1 MSSKRVPL
9 RSRRTLIALSVV
21 TLLTTTGAV
30 YAQEQPAAAG
40 QKASDQQLQE
50 VVITGS
56 RIARPDLDRL
66 EPTTVL
72 SAQSFEQRGYTD
84 VGQALSEMPSFGIQ
98 SAAAQNIQGGLGGIA
113 QSFVDLYSLGSQ
125 RTLTLV
131 NGRRFVSSNTASLFG
146 PGATPPGQQVDLN
159 VIPVGLID
167 RVETVSVGGAPI
179 YGADAIAGTVNII
192 LKKDYE
198 GLQFDADVGV
208 SNQKDAWNYRFRAL
222 GGLNFADGRGNIT
235 VAGEAYKADGLV
247 GDSRQVYGNNP
258 LFLTPPAGSNS
269 PFNQIYYDNGHIA
282 PISTSGIPMT
292 QDFFLCPACGIPLGA
307 VGIPNGSGGVLAWHP
322 GSSALG
328 PYNFGTPTGSVV
340 FSQGGDG
347 ATLSEFSNLLSPIER
362 YNLDSTFNFKITD
375 HFNVFAEGWF
385 NESHGTN
392 IISQPVY
399 STAFFG
405 AGGQQNGNW
414 LVSINNPY
422 LTANDRATIL
432 NALNTAGANPNFFYV
447 ARANTDLQSGRA
459 VGDQILWRGVLG
471 VNGDFNIG
479 SSHNF
484 TWEVAANYGHARV
497 VNSTPSL
504 VWQNTINALNSTVDP
519 ATGQIVC
526 AGNPVAAPITT
537 PSSTCAP
544 LNIFGKGAPSNALLQ
559 YITHNAIAT
568 SINTQRDFT
577 ANISGDILKLPAGEL
592 KMAAGFENRRE
603 TSDFQ
608 PDAYYIG
615 PGGGSTLDYG
625 VGGAIAPVTG
635 EYHTNELYA
644 EALVPIFEPFQSLPA
659 LYQLELEGAF
669 RRVDNSIA
677 GNANV
682 YTYGLRWAPLQDVLF
697 RGNKTRSVRAPA
709 MTELFLPS
717 STNFEFANDPCD
729 ARFIHQGTNPA
740 QRAANCAAAGIV
752 QPFTSN
758 VVNATAIGQTS
769 GDPTLTSETADSKTF
784 GVVLRPRWLSRLNIS
799 VDYIEINLSNAIEQ
813 LNLGEILD
821 GCYDATDY
829 PNNPS
834 CGKFTR
840 GAGNQI
846 TNFHDGFAN
855 AGLLD
860 FQGVT
865 LQMDWGFSLPKNLG
879 NMEFRAS
886 WLNTRKLLQ
895 QIGTASANSIMGE
908 LNQLIAAPQDAG
920 TFDLNYHKQWFQWYW
935 QARYIGPMNFDN
947 QNTATSQ
954 DILSV
959 SHWWVINSTLSF
971 DVNQHF
977 STRFIVDNVF
987 DKKPPFPA
995 IAGTGGNFVS
1005 ATSLYFS
1012 GIIGRTYL
1020 LTMQYRF

>member
-1 MSSKRVPL
+1 MTSQRVPV
-9 RSRRTLIALSVV
+9 RPRRTLIVLSAALMI
-21 TLLTTTGAV
+21 TTAGAV
-30 YAQEQPAAAG
+30 YAQEQSAAAT
-40 QKASDQQLQE
+40 QKQEQLQE

-66 EPTTVL
+66 EPTTVVG
-72 SAQSFEQRGYTD
+72 SQAFDQRGYSD
-84 VGQALSEMPSFGIQ
+84 VGQALSELPSFGIQ
-98 SAAAQNIQGGLGGIA
+98 TASAQNIQGGLGGIA

-159 VIPVGLID
+159 VIPIGLID

-208 SNQKDAWNYRFRAL
+208 SSQHDAWNYRFR
-222 GGLNFADGRGNIT
+222 GLAGVNFADGRGNVT
-235 VAGEAYKADGLV
+235 FAGEAYKADGLT
-247 GDSRQVYGNNP
+247 GNARQVYGNNP
-258 LFLTPPAGSNS
+258 AFLQPPAGLNS
-269 PFNQIYYDNGHIA
+269 PYDSIYYNNTSIL
-282 PISTSGIPMT
+282 PLNTSGIPMT
-292 QDFFLCPACGIPLGA
+292 QDFFLCPACGIPVGA

-322 GSSALG
+322 GQSTLG
-328 PYNFGTPTGSVV
+328 NYDYGTPTGSVV
-340 FSQGGDG
+340 FGQGGEA
-347 ATLSEFSNLLSPIER
+347 ATLSQFSNLLSPIER
-362 YNLDSTFNFKITD
+362 YNLDGTFNFKVTD
-375 HFNVFAEGWF
+375 HLSVFAEGWF

-392 IISQPVY
+392 IIAQPVY

-405 AGGQQNGNW
+405 GGGQPNGNW

-422 LTANDRATIL
+422 LSSADRTTIL
-432 NALNTAGANPNFFYV
+432 NALNAAGADPSQFYV

-459 VGDQILWRGVLG
+459 VGDQVLARGVLG
-471 VNGDFNIG
+471 VNGDFNLG
-479 SSHNF
+479 SRNF
-484 TWEVAANYGHARV
+484 TWEVAGNYGYARII
-497 VNSTPSL
+497 NRTPSL
-504 VWQNTINALNSTVDP
+504 VWQNTINALNSTIDP
-519 ATGQIVC
+519 ATGNIVC
-526 AGNPVAAPITT
+526 AGNPVAAPIST

-544 LNIFGKGAPSNALLQ
+544 LNIFGQGSPSNALQQ

-568 SINTQRDFT
+568 SINKQTDIT
-577 ANISGDILKLPAGEL
+577 ANISGDVLKLPAGEL
-592 KMAAGFENRRE
+592 KMAAGYEYRRE
-603 TSDFQ
+603 TSDFE

-625 VGGAIAPVTG
+625 VGGAIAPVQG

-644 EALVPIFEPFQSLPA
+644 EALVPVFEAFQNIPA
-659 LYQLELEGAF
+659 LYQVELEGAF

-677 GNANV
+677 GDANI
-682 YTYGLRWAPLQDVLF
+682 YTYGLRWAPVQDVLF

-729 ARFIHQGTNPA
+729 ARFIGQGTNPA

-784 GVVLRPRWLSRLNIS
+784 GVVLRPRWVPRLNIS
-799 VDYIEINLSNAIEQ
+799 IDYIEINLTNAIEQ
-813 LNLGEILD
+813 LNLNAILD

-840 GAGNQI
+840 NAGGQI
-846 TNFHDGFAN
+846 TSFHDGFAN

-860 FQGVT
+860 FEGVT
-865 LQMDWGFSLPKNLG
+865 IQGDWGFSLPKNLG
-879 NMEFRAS
+879 NMELRAS

-920 TFDLNYHKQWFQWYW
+920 TFDLNYHKNWFQWYW
-935 QARYIGPMNFDN
+935 QARYLGPMNFDN

-954 DILSV
+954 DYLKV
-959 SHWWVINSTLSF
+959 SHWWVINSTLTF
-971 DVNQHF
+971 NVGPHF
-977 STRFIVDNVF
+977 TTRFIVDNVF
-987 DKKPPFPA
+987 DKQPPFPA

-1020 LTMQYRF
+1020 LSMTYQF